1 MWIIYHI
8 YFYQYLLIDFIN
20 IEFSNVKNITLGKN
34 IGINIE

>member
-8 YFYQYLLIDFIN
+8 YFYQYLPIDFIN
-20 IEFSNVKNITLGKN
+20 IEFSYVKNISLGKN